1 MVVLKLFNWEL
12 SLFFNGSMLMYYGE
26 KFETFFI
33 TRGLLVLI
41 SNKLFSSLFRSAS
54 RLILTIIHF
63 PFISQ
68 KRSSYSNYRLNRKKV
83 CIYKFIVCALK
94 AQHFSRDFFILSKIW
109 QKKMKLLTKNEY
121 YPLTWWK
128 YSFQMLSVLLEY
140 KMHAKS

>member
-1 MVVLKLFNWEL
+1 MDPCWCIMVKNLKL
-12 SLFFNGSMLMYYGE
+12 
-26 KFETFFI
+26 FFI

-121 YPLTWWK
+121 HNLTLWK
-128 YSFQMLSVLLEY
+128 YPFQMLSVLLEY